1 MIAELRGSDGG
12 ETQIASDELGPE
24 ALLIEMAAKGATF
37 YSRFALKKLLL
48 GDGVVCRPSNPS
60 APELR
65 SDHIPGISRSIRKSR
80 IIDPA
85 CRNTPLT
92 RTASTRRGAVTLDG
106 TLRLCDFLCET

>member
-48 GDGVVCRPSNPS
+48 RGRCSLSPQQPVCARASLGPHSGNIAQHTKKPDHRPGLSQH
-60 APELR
+60 APN
-65 SDHIPGISRSIRKSR
+65 SDCV
-80 IIDPA
+80 D
-85 CRNTPLT
+85 
-92 RTASTRRGAVTLDG
+92 STRCSDA
-106 TLRLCDFLCET
+106 